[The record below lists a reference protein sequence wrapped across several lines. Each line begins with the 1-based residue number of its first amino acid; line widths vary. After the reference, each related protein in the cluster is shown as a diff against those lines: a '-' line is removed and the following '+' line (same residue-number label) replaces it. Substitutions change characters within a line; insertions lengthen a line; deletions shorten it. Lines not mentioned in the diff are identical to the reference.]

1 MSAGA
6 GGGRASGARV
16 NAGAGRVHA
25 GGGGGGIR
33 AGGGG
38 HHAMRAG
45 GGSFRAGGGGG
56 GRGGGRRSDIR
67 LKHDIA
73 LLGFLDHGLGFYRF
87 SYNGSDKAYVGVMA
101 QEVQQIMPAAVAPGS
116 DGYLRVYYEKL
127 GLRLESYDHW
137 IRSGARVPVIAP
149 VRLPDHLAL
158 AGRAVSAGLFEGLH
172 LDVEPHALAAWRDPS
187 SRLPLFEHAPA
198 LCHGGAQAY
207 LAGSLRSP
215 LPWKLAT

>member
-1 MSAGA
+1 MA
-6 GGGRASGARV
+6 RAVWVWKDRV
-16 NAGAGRVHA
+16 LDPGELPL
-25 GGGGGGIR
+25 
-33 AGGGG
+33 
-38 HHAMRAG
+38 
-45 GGSFRAGGGGG
+45 FCE
-56 GRGGGRRSDIR
+56 R
-67 LKHDIA
+67 LQI
-73 LLGFLDHGLGFYRF
+73 
-87 SYNGSDKAYVGVMA
+87 GV
-101 QEVQQIMPAAVAPGS
+101 
-116 DGYLRVYYEKL
+116 LF
-127 GLRLESYDHW
+127 
-137 IRSGARVPVIAP
+137 VPVIAP